1 MADAQPEDRP
11 KRQPQ
16 RKGVRIDAPGFEADV
31 SEDTAKSFLQY
42 TGKSW
47 NWVVI
52 SVAMSILFLAGCLGL
67 SWLI

>member
-1 MADAQPEDRP
+1 MADTQPERP
-11 KRQPQ
+11 RQTQ
-16 RKGVRIDAPGFEADV
+16 KKGVRIDAPGFEGEV

-52 SVAMSILFLAGCLGL
+52 SVAVSIFFLALCLGL

>member
-1 MADAQPEDRP
+1 
-11 KRQPQ
+11 
-16 RKGVRIDAPGFEADV
+16 VRIDAPGFEADV

-52 SVAMSILFLAGCLGL
+52 SVAISILFLAGCLGL

>member
-1 MADAQPEDRP
+1 MAQQQQERDDSDR
-11 KRQPQ
+11 KA
-16 RKGVRIDAPGFEADV
+16 GVQFDAPGLQAEV
-31 SEDTAKSFLQY
+31 SEQTATTFLQY

-52 SVAMSILFLAGCLGL
+52 SVAVSIFFLALCLGL

>member
-1 MADAQPEDRP
+1 MGDAQPE
-11 KRQPQ
+11 RQRQAQ

-42 TGKSW
+42 TGGSW
-47 NWVVI
+47 KFVVI
-52 SVAMSILFLAGCLGL
+52 MFGLSMGFLALCLGL

>member
-1 MADAQPEDRP
+1 MADAQPEDKP

-16 RKGVRIDAPGFEADV
+16 RKGVRIDAPGFEGEV

-42 TGKSW
+42 TGGSW
-47 NWVVI
+47 KFVVVMFGL
-52 SVAMSILFLAGCLGL
+52 SMGFLALCLGL

>member
-1 MADAQPEDRP
+1 MADTQPERP
-11 KRQPQ
+11 RQTQ
-16 RKGVRIDAPGFEADV
+16 KKGVRIDAPGFEGEV

-42 TGKSW
+42 TGNSW

-52 SVAMSILFLAGCLGL
+52 SVAVSIFFLALCLGL

>member
-1 MADAQPEDRP
+1 MADAQPERT
-11 KRQPQ
+11 RQPQ

-52 SVAMSILFLAGCLGL
+52 SVAISILFLAGCLGL

>member
-16 RKGVRIDAPGFEADV
+16 RKGVRIDAPGFEGEV

-42 TGKSW
+42 TGASW
-47 NWVVI
+47 KFVVVMFGL
-52 SVAMSILFLAGCLGL
+52 SMGFLALCLGL

>member
-1 MADAQPEDRP
+1 MADEQPERP
-11 KRQPQ
+11 RQTQ
-16 RKGVRIDAPGFEADV
+16 RKGVRIDAPGFEGEV

-52 SVAMSILFLAGCLGL
+52 SVAVSIFFLALCLGL

>member
-1 MADAQPEDRP
+1 MADAQSEDKP

-16 RKGVRIDAPGFEADV
+16 RKGVRIDAPGFEGEV

-42 TGKSW
+42 TGGSW
-47 NWVVI
+47 KFVVVMFGL
-52 SVAMSILFLAGCLGL
+52 SMGFLALCLGL

>member
-1 MADAQPEDRP
+1 MADAQPERP
-11 KRQPQ
+11 RQTQ

-52 SVAMSILFLAGCLGL
+52 SVAISILFLAGCLGL

>member
-1 MADAQPEDRP
+1 MAQQQQERDDSDR
-11 KRQPQ
+11 RV
-16 RKGVRIDAPGFEADV
+16 KGVRIDAPGFEGEV

-42 TGKSW
+42 TGRSW

-52 SVAMSILFLAGCLGL
+52 SVAVSIFFLALCLGL

>member
-1 MADAQPEDRP
+1 MADAQPEDKP

-16 RKGVRIDAPGFEADV
+16 RKGLRFDAPGFEGEV

-42 TGKSW
+42 TGGSW
-47 NWVVI
+47 KFVVI
-52 SVAMSILFLAGCLGL
+52 MFGLSMGFLALCLGL